1 MSETLKSL
9 LVTKIVFTS
18 VIELKEADVFVS
30 NQVSEVLVGWSHTLR
45 SVAFVHRKSYVGWH
59 WE

>member
-18 VIELKEADVFVS
+18 VICYCLSALVS
-30 NQVSEVLVGWSHTLR
+30 LAPQAFLT
-45 SVAFVHRKSYVGWH
+45 VAIGPLTTRRL
-59 WE
+59 

>member
-18 VIELKEADVFVS
+18 VIRAIKNS
-30 NQVSEVLVGWSHTLR
+30 NRSHLNDQECAIGIN
-45 SVAFVHRKSYVGWH
+45 VYILIIL
-59 WE
+59 E